1 MAHDFGRLRSNIAF
15 CTALPFTIVLNRV
28 SFYMILFSQVFCP
41 NVLLKC
47 FAFVLIAHLLHHILC
62 AFSRCGNPGLQA
74 GVRTRV
80 PRETVRV
87 GYGVL
92 IVVIILEMDSLVS
105 SATPNSD
112 ALSYFPVGIGEQCMF
127 DDESSSRA
135 KTTVVQYHDDS
146 ANASA
151 CASSASDANIGRI
164 DDGHVNDSANSD
176 ANRVMVSAVKDSVNS
191 ASDASQNIGMHSAV
205 DNDLMGDPNKNASG
219 DIVGDGEDA
228 DAATGS
234 GPLLFPDVPAAVG
247 ENEPDI
253 RLPDVIAYFPN
264 VKDVKVLG
272 CHAAMDEIAVS
283 NSPSRN
289 ASL

>member
-1 MAHDFGRLRSNIAF
+1 
-15 CTALPFTIVLNRV
+15 
-28 SFYMILFSQVFCP
+28 MILFSQVFCP
-41 NVLLKC
+41 SVLCKC

-80 PRETVRV
+80 PREIVRV

-92 IVVIILEMDSLVS
+92 IVVIILEMDSPVS
-105 SATPNSD
+105 SATPHSD
-112 ALSYFPVGIGEQCMF
+112 ALSYFPVEIDEQCMF

-164 DDGHVNDSANSD
+164 DDGHVNDRLSANSD
-176 ANRVMVSAVKDSVNS
+176 VNRVMISAVKDSVNS
-191 ASDASQNIGMHSAV
+191 ASDTSQNIGKHSAV
-205 DNDLMGDPNKNASG
+205 DNDLMGDQNKNASG

-228 DAATGS
+228 DVAAGS

-253 RLPDVIAYFPN
+253 RLPDAIAYFPN

-272 CHAAMDEIAVS
+272 CHAATGEIAVS
-283 NSPSRN
+283 NSPSRS
-289 ASL
+289 ASF